1 MPVYRIDQAAVNRLA
16 APVMAKMGMK
26 PDPDLQTS
34 RLFDIRTDNDQLH
47 PVAAPGLEEKM
58 VEALVETMQA
68 HGAPQEQ
75 YARLGLEGY
84 LR

>member
-47 PVAAPGLEEKM
+47 PVADPGLEEKM